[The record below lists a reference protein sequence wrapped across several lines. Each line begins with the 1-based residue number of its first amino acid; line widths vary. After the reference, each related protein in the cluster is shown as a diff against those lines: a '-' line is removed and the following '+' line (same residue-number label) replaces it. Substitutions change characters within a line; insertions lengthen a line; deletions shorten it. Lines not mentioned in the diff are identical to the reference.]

1 MIDQIGTRMSA
12 VLTGAG
18 GEWVLLALAFA
29 AAVATFLFASFLV
42 LPRLETRR
50 RIREQLLKKNIPTHA
65 LLAGQAEERARALLP
80 LTDYYAAIEEN
91 AEPDSIRARLHRAG
105 FYGPNAP
112 TVFHLVRVGLW
123 AGAFAVGFA
132 AGRIFFPGFP
142 VSMLFI
148 LTFIYSLLFLL
159 LPSFVLDHMGR
170 SRELAYRRA
179 FPDFMDMMV
188 VCTEAGLGLE
198 AATEEVS
205 EELASTNSALG
216 LHLKVMTLEMRA
228 GRTMR
233 EALHNLSRRINI
245 EEARALAVLFQQSE
259 ELGTSLNEA
268 LRVYSAEMRDKRM
281 MSAEEKANALPVK
294 MVFPLGFCVFPVI
307 LVMVLAPVFIRMSGV
322 FF

>member
-1 MIDQIGTRMSA
+1 MIEFLLAR
-12 VLTGAG
+12 LTAAASGDS
-18 GEWVLLALAFA
+18 GEWVLLTLAFG
-29 AAVATFLFASFLV
+29 AAVAIFLFATFLV
-42 LPRLETRR
+42 IPRLETRR
-50 RIREQLLKKNIPTHA
+50 RIRDQLLRENIPAHGF
-65 LLAGQAEERARALLP
+65 LAGQAEDRARALLP
-80 LTDYYAAIEEN
+80 LTEYYKSIEDQ
-91 AEPDSIRARLHRAG
+91 AEPNSIRARLHHAG

-112 TVFHLVRVGLW
+112 TMFYFVRIGLW
-123 AGAFAVGFA
+123 AGAFVIGFA

-142 VSMLFI
+142 VPFLFF
-148 LTFIYSLLFLL
+148 LTFVYSLLFLI

-170 SRELAYRRA
+170 RRERAYRRA

-198 AATEEVS
+198 AATEEVAD
-205 EELASTNSALG
+205 ELAATNSALG

-228 GRTMR
+228 GRSMR

-259 ELGTSLNEA
+259 ELGTSLTEA

-281 MSAEEKANALPVK
+281 MVAEEKANALPVK
-294 MVFPLGFCVFPVI
+294 MVFPLGLCVFPVI
-307 LVMVLAPVFIRMSGV
+307 LVMILAPMFIRMSGV